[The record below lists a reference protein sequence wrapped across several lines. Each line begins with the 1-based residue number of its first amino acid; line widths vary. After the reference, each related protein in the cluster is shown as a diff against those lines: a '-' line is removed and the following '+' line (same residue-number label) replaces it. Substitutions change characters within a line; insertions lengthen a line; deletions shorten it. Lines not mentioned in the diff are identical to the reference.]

1 MIEKEQIAHD
11 LAVAKLYGSNL
22 QTEDLIKQYRQYK
35 DEILS
40 ALNPN
45 QGKSKLLKSV
55 KALFDM
61 FCRLASI

>member
-11 LAVAKLYGSNL
+11 LAVAKLYGSDL

-40 ALNPN
+40 DVSCRF
-45 QGKSKLLKSV
+45 QSV
-55 KALFDM
+55 
-61 FCRLASI
+61 

>member
-11 LAVAKLYGSNL
+11 LAVATLYGSDL

-40 ALNPN
+40 AL
-45 QGKSKLLKSV
+45 KSEPRQITPAKIGGSP
-55 KALFDM
+55 
-61 FCRLASI
+61 I